1 LLLCFPS
8 HLYVCSSALVTQH
21 FLAGDDA
28 KCEKLEREFSSARS
42 EKVSQRTTSTLQ
54 LEQVRPSN
62 VEYVTFRISTIRAM
76 QENSDLEAL
85 LTSLMQEP
93 PHKTALQNEKVRIPP
108 GV

>member
-1 LLLCFPS
+1 
-8 HLYVCSSALVTQH
+8 
-21 FLAGDDA
+21 
-28 KCEKLEREFSSARS
+28 
-42 EKVSQRTTSTLQ
+42 
-54 LEQVRPSN
+54 
-62 VEYVTFRISTIRAM
+62 M